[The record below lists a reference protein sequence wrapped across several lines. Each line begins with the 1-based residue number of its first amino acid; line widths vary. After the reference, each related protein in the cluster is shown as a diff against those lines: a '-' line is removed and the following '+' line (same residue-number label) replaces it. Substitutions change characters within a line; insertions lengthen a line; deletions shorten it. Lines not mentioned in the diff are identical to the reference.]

1 MIKTRGCPEGVS
13 PWLRDEGKVLSD
25 ESFAKN
31 AQTRRPGP
39 GWLAGVDVE
48 AQDGVYFYRL
58 VAAKYGAEFP
68 VG

>member
-1 MIKTRGCPEGVS
+1 MPGCPEVVLPS
-13 PWLRDEGKVLSD
+13 FRDEGKVLSD

-31 AQTRRPGP
+31 ARTRRPGP
-39 GWLAGVDVE
+39 RWLAGVDVE
-48 AQDGVYFYRL
+48 AQDGVYLYRL